1 MPTEPR
7 EYRIVRNLQA
17 ALAAIT
23 VAGGYFYDVTSITVV
38 KLDPDHDVAA
48 LKRPNAPRPFLILD
62 VAPETWR
69 YEPANELKLVL
80 PVMVHWIGESDPTV
94 DEARMQM
101 FYRASADIEQAI
113 AIDLSRGGLAIDTR
127 ITRRQLVENVEGPE
141 VWVQVQT
148 EIHLRRTYGQPN
160 G

>member
-17 ALAAIT
+17 ALAAMT
-23 VAGGYFYDVTSITVV
+23 VAGGYFYDVTSTVV

-48 LKRPNAPRPFLILD
+48 LKRPDVPRPFLILD
-62 VAPETWR
+62 VAKEKWI

-94 DEARMQM
+94 DEARMLM
-101 FYRASADIEQAI
+101 FYRACADVEQAI
-113 AIDLSRGGLAIDTR
+113 AIDLSRGGLATDTR
-127 ITRRQLVENVEGPE
+127 ITGRQLVENVEGPE
-141 VWVQVQT
+141 VWAQIQT
-148 EIHLRRTYGQPN
+148 EIQLRRTFGQPN